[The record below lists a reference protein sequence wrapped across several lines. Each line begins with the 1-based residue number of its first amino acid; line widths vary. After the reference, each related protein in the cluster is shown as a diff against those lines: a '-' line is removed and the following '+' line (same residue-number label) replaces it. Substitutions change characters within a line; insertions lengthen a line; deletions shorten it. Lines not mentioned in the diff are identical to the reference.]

1 MLDQVIP
8 LVTSPWIYLVVFV
21 VVALD
26 AFFPA
31 VPSEAIV
38 VGVSTF
44 AAHGDPSIVG
54 LIAAAAV
61 GAFLGDT
68 VSYGL
73 GRHALGSGRFLRAR
87 ALRAAHDWAGRTLQ
101 SRGGTVLVVSR
112 YIPGGRTAATLVA
125 GSVRYPIQRF
135 WFFTAIAAVSW
146 ALYSTGTG
154 YLGGRIFHDHPYQ
167 GILAGLALAFG
178 LTLAIEG
185 VRYLVNRRAAKKAV
199 TVPDMPV
206 SPRP

>member
-8 LVTSPWIYLVVFV
+8 LVTSPWIYLVVFL

-38 VGVSTF
+38 VGVSAF
-44 AAHGDPSIVG
+44 AAQGDPALVG
-54 LIAAAAV
+54 LVVAAAF
-61 GAFLGDT
+61 GAFAGDS
-68 VSYGL
+68 VSYAL
-73 GRHALGSGRFLRAR
+73 GRHALGSARFLRAR
-87 ALRAAHDWAGRTLQ
+87 AMRAAHEWAGRAIH
-101 SRGGTVLVVSR
+101 SRGGSLLVVGR
-112 YIPGGRTAATLVA
+112 YVPGGRTAATLVA

-146 ALYSTGTG
+146 SLYSTATG
-154 YLGGRIFHDHPYQ
+154 YLGGRIFHDHPWQ

-178 LTLAIEG
+178 LTLLIEL
-185 VRYLVNRRAAKKAV
+185 VRYLMGRRARTKAKAEAKQTA
-199 TVPDMPV
+199 
-206 SPRP
+206 